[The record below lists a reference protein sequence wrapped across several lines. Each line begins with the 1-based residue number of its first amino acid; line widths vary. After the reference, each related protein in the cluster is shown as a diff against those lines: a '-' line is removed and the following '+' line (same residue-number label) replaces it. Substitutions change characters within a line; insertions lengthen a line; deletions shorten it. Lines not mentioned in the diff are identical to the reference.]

1 MRSSLFDFLNSAAR
15 HRAKETRAK
24 KIEEK
29 GENPYRFRVSIYMG
43 PGRLF
48 WPDRGELEVEGG
60 ES

>member
-1 MRSSLFDFLNSAAR
+1 MLGGVERKTTFDFLNSAAR

-43 PGRLF
+43 TVVLAG
-48 WPDRGELEVEGG
+48 
-60 ES
+60 